1 MDGDA
6 LGGPLAL
13 PHGPLTSGPIA
24 PGRRRR
30 PGTLPDPTPGRPARL
45 AHPTDHGLEAVRA

>member
-1 MDGDA
+1 MAGDA
-6 LGGPLAL
+6 MGGPLAL